1 MHEGQFSNTK
11 FKNINYIAS
20 YTLVI
25 GFLKSNYLFIFFYIF
40 LYQKYVYYF
49 KIDNLLRWHPSHL
62 DKFQKNQYLIIRLLI
77 PRPN

>member
-49 KIDNLLRWHPSHL
+49 KIDNLLR
-62 DKFQKNQYLIIRLLI
+62 
-77 PRPN
+77 

>member
-11 FKNINYIAS
+11 FKYINYIVS

-40 LYQKYVYYF
+40 LYQRYV
-49 KIDNLLRWHPSHL
+49 
-62 DKFQKNQYLIIRLLI
+62 
-77 PRPN
+77 